1 MQKNL
6 ISVFFTNIS
15 DDNRFELIRI
25 IKTQKIEE
33 KNLKI
38 LAETIDKVVF
48 KSNNTSDLIQ
58 ELFNKFE
65 DNNEIKDIITDL
77 IYLSKRYENLTDE
90 EVKTAMFEM
99 ASKIELFRRKKKIK
113 KLRISSKCS
122 EGGSG

>member
-1 MQKNL
+1 MC
-6 ISVFFTNIS
+6 VFFTNIS
-15 DDNRFELIRI
+15 DDNRLELIRI

-38 LAETIDKVVF
+38 LAETIDKIVF

-90 EVKTAMFEM
+90 EIKTAMVE
-99 ASKIELFRRKKKIK
+99 AANKIELFRRREKLK
-113 KLRISSKCS
+113 KLKMQSS
-122 EGGSG
+122 GGKGVSG